1 MGNFAENLNLD
12 NRVRPP
18 PLIRVELEVRL
29 VQFCYASFLT
39 HTMSVVVGERT
50 MQSWIKTT
58 SVQK

>member
-12 NRVRPP
+12 NRVRP

-39 HTMSVVVGERT
+39 HTMSVVMGERT